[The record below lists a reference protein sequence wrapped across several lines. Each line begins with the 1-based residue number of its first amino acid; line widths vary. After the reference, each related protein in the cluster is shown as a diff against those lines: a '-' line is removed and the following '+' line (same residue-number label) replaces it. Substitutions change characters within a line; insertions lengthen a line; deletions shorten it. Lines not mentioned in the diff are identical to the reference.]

1 MGNCP
6 LCTNCE
12 RGNSKFINNYI
23 YFLGGTPVGEMPV
36 DISNLNNGP
45 TKTNSNIK
53 VTNNNMEQ
61 RETIPILNLYQPIKT
76 RPVATKQETAKI
88 DNNQELNKQE
98 SNIKE
103 TYSST
108 KKEISANINNN
119 QNVKK
124 IHLFEFIQ
132 KNHPNTVEYY
142 LNNLLKNNKS
152 NFPPLSSQ
160 INSSLFKPTAKNSTT
175 NFFNNNPNANGK
187 NSGIGIG
194 MTSNI
199 QEDDESPFNV
209 LEHPFPSSD
218 EENISKILKTND
230 YLQDQTQDIIN
241 LIINEIIYITI
252 PKQSTIYDLND
263 LSNFYYIIKKGKV
276 NLIKNK
282 EIAKGSHKKENVEQ
296 NIDEINN
303 NKIMKTLGPWEPF
316 GEMSFFNGKKR
327 DEVVMAEE
335 NVEVYLVDSESCREL
350 LKRNN
355 EMILKEKYN
364 FLNHISIFE
373 SLDKIS
379 KYNVAQKLKKKE
391 FPQNVKIISRGE
403 VGDKLYIIKEGIVSC
418 KIGVKEIR
426 KLSNNEYFG
435 ENILLIEQKRGADVI
450 TLSKCICYELSKDDL
465 KEALSDDFIDVILF
479 CFFTHCI
486 NNNEYMK
493 KIIIDSLIH
502 SIFRCFSIKQYGKK
516 EQLCSNKNT
525 DESKRNKKRLIIV
538 VSGSI
543 YSNGKMLY
551 EKGNII
557 GEEIFQ
563 DYNNKNISDEFIAYP
578 DCISLEA
585 TIDDLAKVMKIDLNK
600 EKPYNILRYI
610 NKLKKSYLF
619 KNLSENTLEAIAK
632 NMKKEKFNKGDVI
645 IQEGTYGNTFY
656 LISKGKVNITKEGK
670 SLRILDTGECLGEK
684 SLLSNDSLR
693 TASAIAEDK
702 VICYVIYKK
711 EFDMIL
717 KDDNTREYLLKKLAL
732 QNTDIQL
739 SDLFYIKF
747 LGKGK
752 FGSVSLVHNNQNLYA
767 IKAISIKMVEKEKM
781 LWKYFVNERNIMLS
795 LDHPFIV
802 KMVKSLRNSKYC
814 FILME
819 FVNQKNLD
827 EYLSKKRTKRN
838 IYETQFYIGSILL
851 MLDYLQ
857 KKYIAHRDIKPS
869 NIMIDA
875 NGYLKMIDFGTA
887 KILKD
892 YTSTIIGTPH
902 YIAPEIL
909 QGKGYSLSCDFWS
922 LGICMYEIFYGI
934 YPFGNS
940 ANEVI
945 DIYKEVLK
953 KNLAFPK
960 DSNKYGK
967 VNEFISELLSKK
979 VNERVCNVSKL
990 KQKSFF
996 EKFEFNKLNDFQLD
1010 PPYKPEKKDMS
1021 KYFQETKTYE
1031 SIFKDEKDSNVFSPS
1046 KKKKNKEEDEDSDY
1060 DPNWVEVF

>member
-1 MGNCP
+1 
-6 LCTNCE
+6 
-12 RGNSKFINNYI
+12 
-23 YFLGGTPVGEMPV
+23 MPV
-36 DISNLNNGP
+36 DISSIINIQS
-45 TKTNSNIK
+45 KTNNNIISS
-53 VTNNNMEQ
+53 NNNMEP
-61 RETIPILNLYQPIKT
+61 RETIPTLNLYQPKAKV
-76 RPVATKQETAKI
+76 VATTSKQEANKQ
-88 DNNQELNKQE
+88 DPSNQEFNKQE

-103 TYSST
+103 EITSP
-108 KKEISANINNN
+108 KNKELADDNPSNIND
-119 QNVKK
+119 KK
-124 IHLFEFIQ
+124 INLFELIP
-132 KNHPNTVEYY
+132 KKSINSVEYN
-142 LNNLLKNNKS
+142 LNLILKNNKS
-152 NFPPLSSQ
+152 VSPNR
-160 INSSLFKPTAKNSTT
+160 INSPLFIYKKKNSKNITL
-175 NFFNNNPNANGK
+175 NSNNLNPKNIENGIVIL
-187 NSGIGIG
+187 NN
-194 MTSNI
+194 M
-199 QEDDESPFNV
+199 QEEDDTPFNV
-209 LEHPFPSSD
+209 SEISFPLVD
-218 EENISKILKTND
+218 EEKISNILKSN
-230 YLQDQTQDIIN
+230 YYFQDQTQDIIN
-241 LIINEIIYITI
+241 LIITEIIYVII
-252 PKQSTIYDLND
+252 PKETTIYNMND
-263 LSNFYYIIKKGKV
+263 LSNYYYIIKKGKV
-276 NLIKNK
+276 NLIRNK
-282 EIAKGSHKKENVEQ
+282 EVQKSSLVIKHLDQ
-296 NIDEINN
+296 NIENINN
-303 NKIMKTLGPWEPF
+303 GEKIFKTLGEWESF
-316 GEMSFFNGKKR
+316 GEISFFNGKKR
-327 DEVVMAEE
+327 DEIVISEE
-335 NVEVYLVDSESCREL
+335 DVELYLIDSESSREL

-355 EMILKEKYN
+355 EIILKEKYN
-364 FLNHISIFE
+364 FLNNISIFE

-379 KYNVAQKLKKKE
+379 KYNVAQKLRKKE
-391 FPQNVKIISRGE
+391 FPPNTKIISRGE
-403 VGDKLYIIKEGIVSC
+403 IGDKLYIIKEGIVSC

-426 KLSNNEYFG
+426 KISNNEYFG
-435 ENILLIEQKRGADVI
+435 ENTLLIEQKRGADII
-450 TLSKCICYELSKDDL
+450 TLQKCICYELSKEDL
-465 KEALSDDFIDVILF
+465 KDALSKDFIDIILF
-479 CFFTHCI
+479 CFFTYCI

-502 SIFRCFSIKQYGKK
+502 SIFKCFSLKQYIKK
-516 EQLCSNKNT
+516 ELICDKNSS
-525 DESKRNKKRLIIV
+525 DEVKRNKKRLIIV

-543 YSNGKMLY
+543 YENGKMLY
-551 EKGNII
+551 QKGNII

-563 DYNNKNISDEFIAYP
+563 DYNNKNISEEFVAYP

-585 TIDDLAKVMKIDLNK
+585 SIDDLAKVMKIDLNK

-632 NMKKEKFNKGDVI
+632 NVKKEKFNKGDVI
-645 IQEGTYGNTFY
+645 IQEGTSGNTFY
-656 LISKGKVNITKEGK
+656 LISKGKVAITKEGK
-670 SLRILDTGECLGEK
+670 TLRVLESGECIGEK

-693 TASAIAEDK
+693 TASAIAEEK
-702 VICYVIYKK
+702 VICYVIEKK

-717 KDDNTREYLLKKLAL
+717 KDDNTRQYLLKKLAL

-739 SDLFYIKF
+739 DDLFYIKF

-781 LWKYFVNERNIMLS
+781 LWKYFVNERNIMIT

-802 KMVKSLRNSKYC
+802 KMVKSLRNKNYC

-827 EYLSKKRTKRN
+827 EYLSKKRMKRN

-922 LGICMYEIFYGI
+922 LGICMYEIFYGF

-940 ANEVI
+940 ANDVI
-945 DIYKEVLK
+945 DIYKEILK
-953 KNLAFPK
+953 KSLSFPK

-967 VNEFISELLSKK
+967 VNDFINQLLAKK

-990 KQKSFF
+990 TQNPFF
-996 EKFEFNKLNDFQLD
+996 EKFEFNKLNDFQLE
-1010 PPYKPEKKDMS
+1010 PPFKPDKKDMS
-1021 KYFQETKTYE
+1021 SYFKENKTYE
-1031 SIFKDEKDSNVFSPS
+1031 SIFKEEKDNYINSPS
-1046 KKKKNKEEDEDSDY
+1046 KKKRTKEEDDDSDY
-1060 DPNWVEVF
+1060 DPNWIEVF

>member
-1 MGNCP
+1 
-6 LCTNCE
+6 
-12 RGNSKFINNYI
+12 
-23 YFLGGTPVGEMPV
+23 MPV
-36 DISNLNNGP
+36 DISSIINIQGKANNNLNA
-45 TKTNSNIK
+45 
-53 VTNNNMEQ
+53 NNNMEP
-61 RETIPILNLYQPIKT
+61 RETIPTLNLYQPVKNSSFFDT
-76 RPVATKQETAKI
+76 
-88 DNNQELNKQE
+88 NKQE
-98 SNIKE
+98 KNILDTGTSPKNKE
-103 TYSST
+103 NL
-108 KKEISANINNN
+108 INNNNNINNIN
-119 QNVKK
+119 NPNIMNNNLFKK
-124 IHLFEFIQ
+124 INYFEFV
-132 KNHPNTVEYY
+132 PNKKSHSVEFY
-142 LNNLLKNNKS
+142 LNNVLKNNKS
-152 NFPPLSSQ
+152 NFPQVGNPQ
-160 INSSLFKPTAKNSTT
+160 VNSSLFRP
-175 NFFNNNPNANGK
+175 
-187 NSGIGIG
+187 
-194 MTSNI
+194 TSNI
-199 QEDDESPFNV
+199 SNNKDINGNGNALNEEEIPFNFSEYQMPLV
-209 LEHPFPSSD
+209 D
-218 EENISKILKTND
+218 EENISKILKLID
-230 YLQDQTQDIIN
+230 CFQDQTEDIIN
-241 LIINEIIYITI
+241 LVINEIIYIKA
-252 PKQSTIYDLND
+252 PKETKIYDIND
-263 LSNFYYIIKKGKV
+263 LSNYYYIINKGTV
-276 NLIKNK
+276 NLIRNK
-282 EIAKGSHKKENVEQ
+282 ETRKNSHKDESENFEQ
-296 NIDEINN
+296 NNE
-303 NKIMKTLGPWEPF
+303 KILKTLGPWESF
-316 GEMSFFNGKKR
+316 GELSFFNGKKR
-327 DEVVMAEE
+327 NEVVISQE
-335 NVEVYLVDSESCREL
+335 NVELYIIDSESCREL

-355 EMILKEKYN
+355 EIILKEKYN
-364 FLNHISIFE
+364 FLNNISIFE

-391 FPQNVKIISRGE
+391 FPPNSKIISRGDI
-403 VGDKLYIIKEGIVSC
+403 GDKLYIIKEGIVSC

-435 ENILLIEQKRGADVI
+435 ENTILVEVKRGADII
-450 TLSKCICYELSKDDL
+450 TLQKCICYELSKDDL
-465 KEALSDDFIDVILF
+465 KEALSNDFIDVILF

-486 NNNEYMK
+486 NNNNYLK
-493 KIIIDSLIH
+493 QIIIESLIH
-502 SIFRCFSIKQYGKK
+502 DIFRCFSIKQYIKK
-516 EQLCSNKNT
+516 EHICSQKNS
-525 DESKRNKKRLIIV
+525 DESKKNKKRLIIV

-543 YSNGKMLY
+543 YENGKMIY
-551 EKGNII
+551 EKGSII

-563 DYNNKNISDEFIAYP
+563 DYINKDISDQIVAYP
-578 DCISLEA
+578 DCITLEA
-585 TIDDLAKVMKIDLNK
+585 SIDDLAKVMKIDLNK

-645 IQEGTYGNTFY
+645 IQEGTSGNTFY
-656 LISKGKVNITKEGK
+656 LISKGKVTITKEGK
-670 SLRILDTGECLGEK
+670 PLRVLDTGECLGEK

-717 KDDNTREYLLKKLAL
+717 KDENTRQYLLKKLAL

-739 SDLFYIKF
+739 SDLYYIKF

-752 FGSVSLVHNNQNLYA
+752 FGSVSLVHNQQNIYA

-802 KMVKSLRNSKYC
+802 KMVKSLRNKKYC

-819 FVNQKNLD
+819 FVNQINLD
-827 EYLSKKRTKRN
+827 EHLSNLSRRKSKKN

-851 MLDYLQ
+851 MLEYLQ

-887 KILKD
+887 KVLKD

-934 YPFGNS
+934 YPFGNT

-953 KNLAFPK
+953 KNLCFPSESSKYAHVNAF
-960 DSNKYGK
+960 
-967 VNEFISELLSKK
+967 IRELLAKK

-990 KQKSFF
+990 KQKTFF
-996 EKFEFNKLNDFQLD
+996 EGFEFNKLNDFQLE
-1010 PPYKPEKKDMS
+1010 PPYKPEKKDLS
-1021 KYFQETKTYE
+1021 KFLTEKKEPYE
-1031 SIFKDEKDSNVFSPS
+1031 NIFKNEKDSISP
-1046 KKKKNKEEDEDSDY
+1046 KKKRNSEEDDDSDY
-1060 DPNWVEVF
+1060 DPNWVEIF

>member
-1 MGNCP
+1 
-6 LCTNCE
+6 
-12 RGNSKFINNYI
+12 
-23 YFLGGTPVGEMPV
+23 MPV
-36 DISNLNNGP
+36 DISSIINIQGKANNNLNA
-45 TKTNSNIK
+45 
-53 VTNNNMEQ
+53 NNNMEP
-61 RETIPILNLYQPIKT
+61 RETIPTLNLYQPVKNSSFFDT
-76 RPVATKQETAKI
+76 
-88 DNNQELNKQE
+88 NKQE
-98 SNIKE
+98 KNILDTGTSPKNKE
-103 TYSST
+103 NL
-108 KKEISANINNN
+108 INNNNINNIN
-119 QNVKK
+119 NPNIMNNNLFKK
-124 IHLFEFIQ
+124 INYFEFV
-132 KNHPNTVEYY
+132 PNKKSHSVEFY
-142 LNNLLKNNKS
+142 LNNVLKNNKS
-152 NFPPLSSQ
+152 NFPQVGNPQ
-160 INSSLFKPTAKNSTT
+160 VNSSLFRP
-175 NFFNNNPNANGK
+175 
-187 NSGIGIG
+187 
-194 MTSNI
+194 TSNI
-199 QEDDESPFNV
+199 SNNNKDINGNGNALNEEEIPFNFSEYQMPLV
-209 LEHPFPSSD
+209 D
-218 EENISKILKTND
+218 EENISKILKLID
-230 YLQDQTQDIIN
+230 CFQDQTEDIIN
-241 LIINEIIYITI
+241 LVINEIIYIKA
-252 PKQSTIYDLND
+252 PKETKIYDIND
-263 LSNFYYIIKKGKV
+263 LSNYYYIINKGTV
-276 NLIKNK
+276 NLIRNK
-282 EIAKGSHKKENVEQ
+282 ETKKNSHKDESENFEQ
-296 NIDEINN
+296 NNE
-303 NKIMKTLGPWEPF
+303 KILKTLGPWESF
-316 GEMSFFNGKKR
+316 GELSFFNGKKR
-327 DEVVMAEE
+327 NEVVISQE
-335 NVEVYLVDSESCREL
+335 NVELYIIDSESCREL

-355 EMILKEKYN
+355 EIILKEKYN
-364 FLNHISIFE
+364 FLNNISIFE

-391 FPQNVKIISRGE
+391 FPPNSKIISRGDI
-403 VGDKLYIIKEGIVSC
+403 GDKLYIIKEGIVSC

-435 ENILLIEQKRGADVI
+435 ENTILVEVKRGADII
-450 TLSKCICYELSKDDL
+450 TLQKCICYELSKDDL
-465 KEALSDDFIDVILF
+465 KEALSNDFIDVILF

-486 NNNEYMK
+486 NNNNYLK
-493 KIIIDSLIH
+493 QIIIESLIH
-502 SIFRCFSIKQYGKK
+502 DIFRCFSIKQYIKK
-516 EQLCSNKNT
+516 EHICSQKNS
-525 DESKRNKKRLIIV
+525 DESKKNKKRLIIV

-543 YSNGKMLY
+543 YENGKMIY
-551 EKGNII
+551 EKGSII

-563 DYNNKNISDEFIAYP
+563 DYINKDISDQIVAYP
-578 DCISLEA
+578 DCITLEA
-585 TIDDLAKVMKIDLNK
+585 SIDDLAKVMKIDLNK

-645 IQEGTYGNTFY
+645 IQEGTSGNTFY
-656 LISKGKVNITKEGK
+656 LISKGKVTITKEGK
-670 SLRILDTGECLGEK
+670 PLRVLDTGECLGEK

-717 KDDNTREYLLKKLAL
+717 KDENTREYLLKKLAL

-739 SDLFYIKF
+739 SDLYYIKF

-752 FGSVSLVHNNQNLYA
+752 FGSVSLVHNQQNIYA

-802 KMVKSLRNSKYC
+802 KMVKSLRNKKYC

-819 FVNQKNLD
+819 FVNQINLD
-827 EYLSKKRTKRN
+827 EHLSNLSRRKSKKN

-851 MLDYLQ
+851 MLEYLQ

-887 KILKD
+887 KVLKD

-934 YPFGNS
+934 YPFGNT

-953 KNLAFPK
+953 KNLCFPSESSKYAHVNAF
-960 DSNKYGK
+960 
-967 VNEFISELLSKK
+967 IRELLAKK

-990 KQKSFF
+990 KQKTFF
-996 EKFEFNKLNDFQLD
+996 EGFEFNKLNDFQLE
-1010 PPYKPEKKDMS
+1010 PPYKPEKKDLS
-1021 KYFQETKTYE
+1021 KFLTEKKEPYE
-1031 SIFKDEKDSNVFSPS
+1031 NIFKNEKDSISP
-1046 KKKKNKEEDEDSDY
+1046 KKKRNSEEDDDSDY
-1060 DPNWVEVF
+1060 DPNWVEIF

>member
-1 MGNCP
+1 
-6 LCTNCE
+6 
-12 RGNSKFINNYI
+12 
-23 YFLGGTPVGEMPV
+23 MPV
-36 DISNLNNGP
+36 DISSIINIQS
-45 TKTNSNIK
+45 KTNNNIISS
-53 VTNNNMEQ
+53 NNNMEP
-61 RETIPILNLYQPIKT
+61 RETIPTLNLYQPKAKV
-76 RPVATKQETAKI
+76 VATTSKQEANKQ
-88 DNNQELNKQE
+88 DPSNQEFNKQE

-103 TYSST
+103 EITSP
-108 KKEISANINNN
+108 KNKELADDNPSNIND
-119 QNVKK
+119 KK
-124 IHLFEFIQ
+124 INLFELIP
-132 KNHPNTVEYY
+132 KKSINSVEYN
-142 LNNLLKNNKS
+142 LNLILKNNKS
-152 NFPPLSSQ
+152 VSPNR
-160 INSSLFKPTAKNSTT
+160 INSPLFIYKKKNSKNITL
-175 NFFNNNPNANGK
+175 NSNNLNPKNIENGIVIL
-187 NSGIGIG
+187 NN
-194 MTSNI
+194 M
-199 QEDDESPFNV
+199 QEEDDTPFNV
-209 LEHPFPSSD
+209 SEISFPLVD
-218 EENISKILKTND
+218 EEKISNILKSN
-230 YLQDQTQDIIN
+230 YYFQDQTQDIIN
-241 LIINEIIYITI
+241 LIITEIIYVII
-252 PKQSTIYDLND
+252 PKETTIYNMND
-263 LSNFYYIIKKGKV
+263 LSNYYYIIKKGKV
-276 NLIKNK
+276 NLIRNK
-282 EIAKGSHKKENVEQ
+282 EVQKSSLVIKHLDQ
-296 NIDEINN
+296 NIENINN
-303 NKIMKTLGPWEPF
+303 GEKIFKTLGEWESF
-316 GEMSFFNGKKR
+316 GEISFFNGKKR
-327 DEVVMAEE
+327 DEIVISEE
-335 NVEVYLVDSESCREL
+335 DVELYLIDSESSREL

-355 EMILKEKYN
+355 EIILKEKYN
-364 FLNHISIFE
+364 FLNNISIFE

-379 KYNVAQKLKKKE
+379 KYNVAQKLRKKE
-391 FPQNVKIISRGE
+391 FPPNTKIISRGE
-403 VGDKLYIIKEGIVSC
+403 IGDKLYIIKEGIVSC

-426 KLSNNEYFG
+426 KISNNEYFG
-435 ENILLIEQKRGADVI
+435 ENTLLIEQKRGADII
-450 TLSKCICYELSKDDL
+450 TLQKCICYELSKEDL
-465 KEALSDDFIDVILF
+465 KDALSKDFIDIILF
-479 CFFTHCI
+479 CFFTYCI

-502 SIFRCFSIKQYGKK
+502 SIFKCFSLKQYIKK
-516 EQLCSNKNT
+516 ELICDKNSS
-525 DESKRNKKRLIIV
+525 DEVKRNKKRLIIV

-543 YSNGKMLY
+543 YENGKMLY
-551 EKGNII
+551 QKGNII

-563 DYNNKNISDEFIAYP
+563 DYNNKNISEEFVAYP

-585 TIDDLAKVMKIDLNK
+585 SIDDLAKVMKIDLNK

-632 NMKKEKFNKGDVI
+632 NVKKEKFNKGDVI
-645 IQEGTYGNTFY
+645 IQEGTSGNTFY
-656 LISKGKVNITKEGK
+656 LISKGKVAITKEGK
-670 SLRILDTGECLGEK
+670 TLRVLESGECIGEK

-693 TASAIAEDK
+693 TASAIAEEK
-702 VICYVIYKK
+702 VICYVIEKK

-717 KDDNTREYLLKKLAL
+717 KDDNTRQYLLKKLAL

-739 SDLFYIKF
+739 DDLFYIKF

-781 LWKYFVNERNIMLS
+781 LWKYFVNERNIMIT

-802 KMVKSLRNSKYC
+802 KMVKSLRNKNYC

-827 EYLSKKRTKRN
+827 EYLSKKRMKRN

-922 LGICMYEIFYGI
+922 LGICMYEIFYGF

-940 ANEVI
+940 ANDVI
-945 DIYKEVLK
+945 DIYKEILK
-953 KNLAFPK
+953 KSLSFPK

-967 VNEFISELLSKK
+967 VNDFINQLLAKK

-990 KQKSFF
+990 MQNPFF
-996 EKFEFNKLNDFQLD
+996 EKFEFNKLNDFQLE
-1010 PPYKPEKKDMS
+1010 PPFKPDKKDMS
-1021 KYFQETKTYE
+1021 SYFKENKTYE
-1031 SIFKDEKDSNVFSPS
+1031 SIFKEEKDNYINSPS
-1046 KKKKNKEEDEDSDY
+1046 KKKRTKEEDDDSDY
-1060 DPNWVEVF
+1060 DPNWIEVF

>member
-1 MGNCP
+1 
-6 LCTNCE
+6 
-12 RGNSKFINNYI
+12 
-23 YFLGGTPVGEMPV
+23 MPV
-36 DISNLNNGP
+36 DISSIINIQGKANNNLNA
-45 TKTNSNIK
+45 
-53 VTNNNMEQ
+53 NNNMEP
-61 RETIPILNLYQPIKT
+61 RETIPTLNLYQPVKNSSFFDT
-76 RPVATKQETAKI
+76 
-88 DNNQELNKQE
+88 NKQE
-98 SNIKE
+98 KNILDTGTSPKNKE
-103 TYSST
+103 NL
-108 KKEISANINNN
+108 INNNNNINNIN
-119 QNVKK
+119 NPNIMNNNLFKK
-124 IHLFEFIQ
+124 INYFEFV
-132 KNHPNTVEYY
+132 PNKKSHSVEFY
-142 LNNLLKNNKS
+142 LNNVLKNNKS
-152 NFPPLSSQ
+152 NFPQVGNPQ
-160 INSSLFKPTAKNSTT
+160 VNSSLFRP
-175 NFFNNNPNANGK
+175 
-187 NSGIGIG
+187 
-194 MTSNI
+194 TSNI
-199 QEDDESPFNV
+199 SNNNKDINGNGNALNEEEIPFNFSEYQMPIV
-209 LEHPFPSSD
+209 D
-218 EENISKILKTND
+218 EENISKILKLID
-230 YLQDQTQDIIN
+230 CFQDQTEDIIN
-241 LIINEIIYITI
+241 LVINEIIYIKA
-252 PKQSTIYDLND
+252 PKETKIYDIND
-263 LSNFYYIIKKGKV
+263 LSNYYYIINKGTV
-276 NLIKNK
+276 NLIRNK
-282 EIAKGSHKKENVEQ
+282 ETRKNSHKDESENFEQ
-296 NIDEINN
+296 NNE
-303 NKIMKTLGPWEPF
+303 KILKTLGPWESF
-316 GEMSFFNGKKR
+316 GELSFFNGKKR
-327 DEVVMAEE
+327 NEVVISQE
-335 NVEVYLVDSESCREL
+335 NVELYIIDSESCREL

-355 EMILKEKYN
+355 EIILKEKYN
-364 FLNHISIFE
+364 FLNNISIFE

-391 FPQNVKIISRGE
+391 FPPNSKIISRGDI
-403 VGDKLYIIKEGIVSC
+403 GDKLYIIKEGIVSC

-435 ENILLIEQKRGADVI
+435 ENTILVEVKRGADII
-450 TLSKCICYELSKDDL
+450 TLQKCICYELSKDDL
-465 KEALSDDFIDVILF
+465 KEALSNDFIDVILF

-486 NNNEYMK
+486 NNNNYLK
-493 KIIIDSLIH
+493 QIIIESLIH
-502 SIFRCFSIKQYGKK
+502 DIFRCFSIKQYIKK
-516 EQLCSNKNT
+516 EHICSQKNS
-525 DESKRNKKRLIIV
+525 DESKKNKKRLIIV

-543 YSNGKMLY
+543 YENGKMIY
-551 EKGNII
+551 EKGSII

-563 DYNNKNISDEFIAYP
+563 DYINKDISDQIVAYP
-578 DCISLEA
+578 DCITLEA
-585 TIDDLAKVMKIDLNK
+585 SIDDLAKVMKIDLNK

-645 IQEGTYGNTFY
+645 IQEGTSGNTFY
-656 LISKGKVNITKEGK
+656 LISKGKVTITKEGK
-670 SLRILDTGECLGEK
+670 PLRVLDTGECLGEK

-717 KDDNTREYLLKKLAL
+717 KDENTREYLLKKLAL

-739 SDLFYIKF
+739 SDLYYIKF

-752 FGSVSLVHNNQNLYA
+752 FGSVSLVHNQQNIYA

-802 KMVKSLRNSKYC
+802 KMVKSLRNKKYC

-819 FVNQKNLD
+819 FVNQINLD
-827 EYLSKKRTKRN
+827 EHLSNLSRRKSKKN

-851 MLDYLQ
+851 MLEYLQ

-887 KILKD
+887 KVLKD

-934 YPFGNS
+934 YPFGNT

-953 KNLAFPK
+953 KNLCFPSESSKYAHVNAF
-960 DSNKYGK
+960 
-967 VNEFISELLSKK
+967 IRELLAKK

-990 KQKSFF
+990 KQKTFF
-996 EKFEFNKLNDFQLD
+996 EGFEFNKLNDFQLE
-1010 PPYKPEKKDMS
+1010 PPYKPEKKDLS
-1021 KYFQETKTYE
+1021 KFLTEKKEPYE
-1031 SIFKDEKDSNVFSPS
+1031 NIFKNEKDSISP
-1046 KKKKNKEEDEDSDY
+1046 KKKRNSEEDDDSDY
-1060 DPNWVEVF
+1060 DPNWVEIF

>member
-1 MGNCP
+1 
-6 LCTNCE
+6 
-12 RGNSKFINNYI
+12 
-23 YFLGGTPVGEMPV
+23 MPV
-36 DISNLNNGP
+36 DISSIINIQGKANNNLNA
-45 TKTNSNIK
+45 
-53 VTNNNMEQ
+53 NNNMEP
-61 RETIPILNLYQPIKT
+61 RETIPTLNLYQPVKNSSFFDT
-76 RPVATKQETAKI
+76 
-88 DNNQELNKQE
+88 NKQE
-98 SNIKE
+98 KNILDTGTSPKNKE
-103 TYSST
+103 NL
-108 KKEISANINNN
+108 INNNNNINNPN
-119 QNVKK
+119 IMNNNLFKK
-124 IHLFEFIQ
+124 INYFEFV
-132 KNHPNTVEYY
+132 PNKKSHSVEFY
-142 LNNLLKNNKS
+142 LNNVLKNNKS
-152 NFPPLSSQ
+152 NFPQVGNPQ
-160 INSSLFKPTAKNSTT
+160 VNSSLFRP
-175 NFFNNNPNANGK
+175 
-187 NSGIGIG
+187 
-194 MTSNI
+194 TSNI
-199 QEDDESPFNV
+199 SNNNKDINGNGNALNEEEIPFNFSEYQMPLV
-209 LEHPFPSSD
+209 D
-218 EENISKILKTND
+218 EENISKILKLID
-230 YLQDQTQDIIN
+230 CFQDQTEDIIN
-241 LIINEIIYITI
+241 LVINEIIYIKA
-252 PKQSTIYDLND
+252 PKETKIYDIND
-263 LSNFYYIIKKGKV
+263 LSNYYYIINKGTV
-276 NLIKNK
+276 NLIRNK
-282 EIAKGSHKKENVEQ
+282 ETRKSSHKDESENFEQ
-296 NIDEINN
+296 NNE
-303 NKIMKTLGPWEPF
+303 KILKTLGPWESF
-316 GEMSFFNGKKR
+316 GELSFFNGKKR
-327 DEVVMAEE
+327 NEVVISQE
-335 NVEVYLVDSESCREL
+335 NVELYIIDSESCREL

-355 EMILKEKYN
+355 EIILKEKYN
-364 FLNHISIFE
+364 FLNNISIFE

-391 FPQNVKIISRGE
+391 FPPNSKIISRGDI
-403 VGDKLYIIKEGIVSC
+403 GDKLYIIKEGIVSC

-435 ENILLIEQKRGADVI
+435 ENTILVEVKRGADII
-450 TLSKCICYELSKDDL
+450 TLQKCICYELSKDDL
-465 KEALSDDFIDVILF
+465 KEALSNDFIDVILF

-486 NNNEYMK
+486 NNNNYLK
-493 KIIIDSLIH
+493 QIIIESLIH
-502 SIFRCFSIKQYGKK
+502 DIFRCFSIKQYIKK
-516 EQLCSNKNT
+516 EHICSQKNS
-525 DESKRNKKRLIIV
+525 DESKKNKKRLIIV

-543 YSNGKMLY
+543 YENGKMIY
-551 EKGNII
+551 EKGSII

-563 DYNNKNISDEFIAYP
+563 DYINKDISDQIVAYP
-578 DCISLEA
+578 DCITLEA
-585 TIDDLAKVMKIDLNK
+585 SIDDLAKVMKIDLNK

-645 IQEGTYGNTFY
+645 IQEGTSGNTFY
-656 LISKGKVNITKEGK
+656 LISKGKVTITKEGK
-670 SLRILDTGECLGEK
+670 PLRVLDTGECLGEK

-717 KDDNTREYLLKKLAL
+717 KDENTREYLLKKLAL

-739 SDLFYIKF
+739 NDLYYIKF

-752 FGSVSLVHNNQNLYA
+752 FGSVSLVHNQQNIYA

-802 KMVKSLRNSKYC
+802 KMVKSLRNKKYC

-819 FVNQKNLD
+819 FVNQINLD
-827 EYLSKKRTKRN
+827 EHLSNLSRRKSKKN

-851 MLDYLQ
+851 MLEYLQ

-887 KILKD
+887 KVLKD

-934 YPFGNS
+934 YPFGNT

-953 KNLAFPK
+953 KNLCFPSESSKYAHVNAF
-960 DSNKYGK
+960 
-967 VNEFISELLSKK
+967 IRELLAKK

-990 KQKSFF
+990 KQKTFF
-996 EKFEFNKLNDFQLD
+996 EGFEFNKLNDFQLE
-1010 PPYKPEKKDMS
+1010 PPYKPEKKDLS
-1021 KYFQETKTYE
+1021 KFLTEKKEPYE
-1031 SIFKDEKDSNVFSPS
+1031 NIFKNEKDSISP
-1046 KKKKNKEEDEDSDY
+1046 KKKRNSEEDDDSDY
-1060 DPNWVEVF
+1060 DPNWVEIF

>member
-1 MGNCP
+1 
-6 LCTNCE
+6 
-12 RGNSKFINNYI
+12 
-23 YFLGGTPVGEMPV
+23 MPV
-36 DISNLNNGP
+36 DISSIINIQGKANNNLNA
-45 TKTNSNIK
+45 
-53 VTNNNMEQ
+53 NNNMEP
-61 RETIPILNLYQPIKT
+61 RETIPTLNLYQPVKNSSFFDT
-76 RPVATKQETAKI
+76 
-88 DNNQELNKQE
+88 NKQE
-98 SNIKE
+98 KNILDTGTSPKNKE
-103 TYSST
+103 NL
-108 KKEISANINNN
+108 INNNNINNIN
-119 QNVKK
+119 NPNIMNNNLFKK
-124 IHLFEFIQ
+124 INYFEFV
-132 KNHPNTVEYY
+132 PNKKSHSVEFY
-142 LNNLLKNNKS
+142 LNNVLKNNKS
-152 NFPPLSSQ
+152 NFPQVGNPQ
-160 INSSLFKPTAKNSTT
+160 VNSSLFRP
-175 NFFNNNPNANGK
+175 
-187 NSGIGIG
+187 
-194 MTSNI
+194 TSNI
-199 QEDDESPFNV
+199 SNNNKDINGNGNALNEEEIPFNFSEYQMPLV
-209 LEHPFPSSD
+209 D
-218 EENISKILKTND
+218 EENISKILKLID
-230 YLQDQTQDIIN
+230 CFQDQTEDIIN
-241 LIINEIIYITI
+241 LVINEIIYIKA
-252 PKQSTIYDLND
+252 PKETKIYDIND
-263 LSNFYYIIKKGKV
+263 LSNYYYIINKGTV
-276 NLIKNK
+276 NLIRNK
-282 EIAKGSHKKENVEQ
+282 ETRKNSHKDESENFEQ
-296 NIDEINN
+296 NNE
-303 NKIMKTLGPWEPF
+303 KILKTLGPWESF
-316 GEMSFFNGKKR
+316 GELSFFNGKKR
-327 DEVVMAEE
+327 NEVVISQE
-335 NVEVYLVDSESCREL
+335 NVELYIIDSESCREL

-355 EMILKEKYN
+355 EIILKEKYN
-364 FLNHISIFE
+364 FLNNISIFE

-391 FPQNVKIISRGE
+391 FPPNSKIISRGDI
-403 VGDKLYIIKEGIVSC
+403 GDKLYIIKEGIVSC

-435 ENILLIEQKRGADVI
+435 ENTILVEVKRGADII
-450 TLSKCICYELSKDDL
+450 TLQKCICYELSKDDL
-465 KEALSDDFIDVILF
+465 KEALSNDFIDVILF

-486 NNNEYMK
+486 NNNNYLK
-493 KIIIDSLIH
+493 QIIIESLIH
-502 SIFRCFSIKQYGKK
+502 DIFRCFSIKQYIKK
-516 EQLCSNKNT
+516 EHICSQKNS
-525 DESKRNKKRLIIV
+525 DESKKNKKRLIIV

-543 YSNGKMLY
+543 YENGKMIY
-551 EKGNII
+551 EKGSII

-563 DYNNKNISDEFIAYP
+563 DYINKDISDQIVAYP
-578 DCISLEA
+578 DCITLEA
-585 TIDDLAKVMKIDLNK
+585 SIDDLAKVMKIDLNK

-645 IQEGTYGNTFY
+645 IQEGTSGNTFY
-656 LISKGKVNITKEGK
+656 LISKGKVTITKEGK
-670 SLRILDTGECLGEK
+670 PLRVLDTGECLGEK

-717 KDDNTREYLLKKLAL
+717 KDENTREYLLKKLAL

-739 SDLFYIKF
+739 SDLYYIKF

-752 FGSVSLVHNNQNLYA
+752 FGSVSLVHNQQNIYA

-802 KMVKSLRNSKYC
+802 KMVKSLRNKKYC

-819 FVNQKNLD
+819 FVNQINLD
-827 EYLSKKRTKRN
+827 EHLSNLSRRKSKKN

-851 MLDYLQ
+851 MLEYLQ

-887 KILKD
+887 KVLKD

-934 YPFGNS
+934 YPFGNT

-953 KNLAFPK
+953 KNLCFPSESSKYAHVNAF
-960 DSNKYGK
+960 
-967 VNEFISELLSKK
+967 IRELLAKK

-990 KQKSFF
+990 KQKTFF
-996 EKFEFNKLNDFQLD
+996 EGFEFNKLNDFQLE
-1010 PPYKPEKKDMS
+1010 PPYKPEKKDLS
-1021 KYFQETKTYE
+1021 KFLTEKKEPYE
-1031 SIFKDEKDSNVFSPS
+1031 NIFKNEKDSISP
-1046 KKKKNKEEDEDSDY
+1046 KKKRNSEEDDDSDY
-1060 DPNWVEVF
+1060 DPNWVEIF

>member
-1 MGNCP
+1 
-6 LCTNCE
+6 
-12 RGNSKFINNYI
+12 
-23 YFLGGTPVGEMPV
+23 MPV
-36 DISNLNNGP
+36 DISSLINVQSKKNNNVI
-45 TKTNSNIK
+45 TT
-53 VTNNNMEQ
+53 TNNMEP
-61 RETIPILNLYQPIKT
+61 RETIPTLNLYQPIKT
-76 RPVATKQETAKI
+76 KVISTTTKQDT
-88 DNNQELNKQE
+88 NNLESNKQE

-108 KKEISANINNN
+108 KNKEVTANLTNN

-124 IHLFEFIQ
+124 INFFEFIP
-132 KNHPNTVEYY
+132 KNHTNTVEYY
-142 LNNLLKNNKS
+142 LNHILKTKKS
-152 NFPPLSSQ
+152 TFAPLSNQ
-160 INSSLFKPTAKNSTT
+160 ISSSLFKPSAKKSNTNIILNHNS
-175 NFFNNNPNANGK
+175 NNNLNVK
-187 NSGIGIG
+187 NSGIGNIVP
-194 MTSNI
+194 SNA
-199 QEDDESPFNV
+199 QEEEESPFNV
-209 LEHPFPSSD
+209 TDHPFPQSD
-218 EENISKILKTND
+218 EENITKNLKSMD
-230 YLQDQTQDIIN
+230 YFQDEAQDIIN
-241 LIINEIIYITI
+241 LVITEIIYISI
-252 PKQSTIYDLND
+252 PKETTIYDMND
-263 LSNFYYIIKKGKV
+263 LSNYYYIINKGKV
-276 NLIKNK
+276 NLIRNK
-282 EIAKGSHKKENVEQ
+282 EIKNSHNNENTEQ
-296 NIDEINN
+296 NVQIVGKSE
-303 NKIMKTLGPWEPF
+303 KIMKSLGPWESF
-316 GEMSFFNGKKR
+316 GEISFFNGKKR
-327 DEVVMAEE
+327 DEIVIAEE
-335 NVEVYLVDSESCREL
+335 NVEIYLIDSESCREL

-355 EMILKEKYN
+355 EIILKEKYN
-364 FLNHISIFE
+364 FLNNISIFE

-391 FPQNVKIISRGE
+391 FPANTKIISRGE

-435 ENILLIEQKRGADVI
+435 ENTLLIEQKRGADVM
-450 TLSKCICYELSKDDL
+450 TLQKCVCYELSKDDL

-479 CFFTHCI
+479 CFFNYCI
-486 NNNEYMK
+486 NNNAYMK
-493 KIIIDSLIH
+493 KIIIESLIH
-502 SIFRCFSIKQYGKK
+502 SIFRCFQLKQYTKR
-516 EQLCSNKNT
+516 EQICSNKNP

-543 YSNGKMLY
+543 YANGKMLY
-551 EKGNII
+551 QKGHII

-563 DYNNKNISDEFIAYP
+563 DYNNKNISEEYIAYP
-578 DCISLEA
+578 DLISLEA
-585 TIDDLAKVMKIDLNK
+585 TIDDLAKVMKIDINK

-717 KDDNTREYLLKKLAL
+717 KDDNTRDYLLKKLAL

-752 FGSVSLVHNNQNLYA
+752 FGSVSLVHNTQNLYA

-802 KMVKSLRNSKYC
+802 KMVKSLRNNNYC

-827 EYLSKKRTKRN
+827 EYLTKKRTKRN

-851 MLDYLQ
+851 MLEYLQ

-887 KILKD
+887 KVLKD

-953 KNLAFPK
+953 KYLTFPK

-967 VNEFISELLSKK
+967 VNEFISELLAKK

-990 KQKSFF
+990 KQKAFF
-996 EKFEFNKLNDFQLD
+996 EKFEFNKLNDFQLE
-1010 PPYKPEKKDMS
+1010 PPYKPDKKDMS

-1031 SIFKDEKDSNVFSPS
+1031 SIFNNEKESNINSPS
-1046 KKKKNKEEDEDSDY
+1046 KRKKNKEEDDDSDY
-1060 DPNWVEVF
+1060 DPNWIEVF